1 MIKRILQV
9 LLVILVVVSLGG
21 VIAFFLP
28 AKTTNEQRIF
38 TTEEIA
44 NLKEISL
51 NGNFTL
57 NITTSDSKEIK
68 CNISKIRKGYVSGD
82 YGLVESKIEDNIL
95 YVNEGNKKDIVCIG
109 GGITERID
117 IDIPKSYKNK
127 LSISSKLSKINILN
141 SNSKDIECDVKDSN
155 ITISLDD
162 ICGNI
167 TVNSHL
173 GDIDLKL
180 PKDEKFN
187 LSAKSRLGKVT
198 NNLASNVDSSI
209 TEKNINL
216 SSSDSNIT
224 ISGN

>member
-9 LLVILVVVSLGG
+9 LLAILVVVSLGWG
-21 VIAFFLP
+21 IVFLLP
-28 AKTTNEQRIF
+28 DRTTNEQRIF
-38 TTEEIA
+38 TSEEIV

-51 NGNFTL
+51 NGNFAI

-68 CNISKIRKGYVSGD
+68 CNISKIKKGYVSGD

-109 GGITERID
+109 GGITEKID

-127 LSISSKLSKINILN
+127 LYIKSKLNKINILN
-141 SNSKDIECDVKDSN
+141 SNSKDIECDVKNSN

-173 GDIDLKL
+173 GDINLKL

-187 LSAKSRLGKVT
+187 LSAESRLGKVT
-198 NNLASNVDSSI
+198 NNLSSNVDSSI
-209 TEKNINL
+209 KEKNINL